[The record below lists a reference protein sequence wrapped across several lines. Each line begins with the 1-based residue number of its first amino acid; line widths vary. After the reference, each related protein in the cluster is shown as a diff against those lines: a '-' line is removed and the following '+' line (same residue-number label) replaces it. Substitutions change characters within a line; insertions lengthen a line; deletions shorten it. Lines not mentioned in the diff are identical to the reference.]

1 MFRQSDAAGR
11 QHWHNLL
18 DRLCQTRSDDDNIV
32 SKKGFALRINAD
44 ILDAVKRWS
53 DDELRSVNAQ
63 IEYAL
68 RDALRRAG
76 RLKQPTTDGL
86 DHSHEEGDDA

>member
-1 MFRQSDAAGR
+1 MSE
-11 QHWHNLL
+11 
-18 DRLCQTRSDDDNIV
+18 
-32 SKKGFALRINAD
+32 KKAYPLRINAA
-44 ILDAVKRWS
+44 ILAEVQRWA

-76 RLKQPTTDGL
+76 RLPKPDPKNSDEDNTP
-86 DHSHEEGDDA
+86 